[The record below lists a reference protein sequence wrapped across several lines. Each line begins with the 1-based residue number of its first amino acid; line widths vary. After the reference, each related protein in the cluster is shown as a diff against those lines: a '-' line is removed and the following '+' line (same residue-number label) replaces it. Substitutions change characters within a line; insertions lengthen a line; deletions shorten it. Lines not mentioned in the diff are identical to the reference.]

1 MPGCGLACWCS
12 LYVALT
18 VMLLPPLARSSNGG
32 GKQRGPPV
40 PQIPAET
47 GSPPASVPNPYITKK
62 SKGKGKASHSS
73 STAGRPPGTRNEPR
87 AAKPGPNQRTKQ
99 AKAAKKGT
107 PPIST
112 FFNDAGAARGKGV
125 GTKGSGLG
133 SAGAQ
138 PTRWDSESG
147 SAGAGTAGASP
158 SSAGKIRSKRRKD
171 EEGEQR
177 GEGEQGGEDVGRG
190 AGEARRKQSG
200 GGSSKKTNKTAGRF
214 VRSSRAQKAYITLV
228 KEKVEATIYII
239 CDT

>member
-1 MPGCGLACWCS
+1 M
-12 LYVALT
+12 
-18 VMLLPPLARSSNGG
+18 
-32 GKQRGPPV
+32 
-40 PQIPAET
+40 
-47 GSPPASVPNPYITKK
+47 
-62 SKGKGKASHSS
+62 
-73 STAGRPPGTRNEPR
+73 
-87 AAKPGPNQRTKQ
+87 KQ

-112 FFNDAGAARGKGV
+112 FFNDAGAACGKGV

-138 PTRWDSESG
+138 PTRWDSEFG